1 MENRS
6 KMKTISKA
14 WLGILFLII
23 AVVPLQAQTEADT
36 KAKDEPAAVAKDRP
50 AGNESVRIDQTGI
63 HVGGDEPVDIKLPN
77 FGSEGSF
84 LGPLLPIIGVIAP
97 FATFIGVIALFVFLR
112 HRRNRMMHETLRTM
126 VEKGVPIPPE
136 LLRGGGAFPA
146 GSYGAVHPH
155 RDLRSGLVLI
165 ALGAGLWIMAGKVG
179 LIPVFIGA
187 ALMIVWLVG
196 LLTNKGKNTPAQ

>member
-14 WLGILFLII
+14 WLGILLLTI
-23 AVVPLQAQTEADT
+23 AVVPLQAQTDADT
-36 KAKDEPAAVAKDRP
+36 KPKDEPAAAAKEQAP
-50 AGNESVRIDQTGI
+50 VRIDGTGI
-63 HVGGDEPVDIKLPN
+63 HVGGDEPVDINVPN
-77 FGSEGSF
+77 FGGSGGF
-84 LGPLLPIIGVIAP
+84 LGPLLPIIAVIAP
-97 FATFIGVIALFVFLR
+97 FATFVGVIALFVFLR

-146 GSYGAVHPH
+146 GSYGAPHPQ
-155 RDLRSGLVLI
+155 RDLRSGLVLV
-165 ALGAGLWIMAGKVG
+165 ALGAGLWMMAGKIG

-187 ALMIVWLVG
+187 ALLIVWLVG
-196 LLTNKGKNTPAQ
+196 LLTNKGKNSPAQ